1 MGGPAVD
8 LRARRNVI
16 DASPLLVT
24 NRVVRTEIGAIVELP
39 LGTRLKLRGI
49 GRTAT
54 LSSSFDVN
62 HRTTFA
68 GVAAV
73 AVTPSLEVSGQ
84 MHEIRYSR
92 TSSAGYFA
100 PRLIQIAQAGS
111 YIELETARSIVLAFD
126 VGVGVQRVAQQGATV
141 GPWRRALRLYSLIA
155 VPLAPGRE
163 LRFELDGDDSGV
175 ATESATTAQ
184 WRYVS
189 MQLSLRVALP

>member
-1 MGGPAVD
+1 
-8 LRARRNVI
+8 
-16 DASPLLVT
+16 
-24 NRVVRTEIGAIVELP
+24 
-39 LGTRLKLRGI
+39 
-49 GRTAT
+49 

-73 AVTPSLEVSGQ
+73 ALTPILEVSGQ
-84 MHEIRYSR
+84 IHEIRYSR
-92 TSSAGYFA
+92 PSSAGYFA
-100 PRLIQIAQAGS
+100 PRLVQIAQAGS

-126 VGVGVQRVAQQGATV
+126 LGAGVQRVAQQRAAV

-163 LRFELDGDDSGV
+163 LRFELDADDSCV
-175 ATESATTAQ
+175 ATESAKTAVATDSATTAQ

-189 MQLSLRVALP
+189 MQVSLRVALP